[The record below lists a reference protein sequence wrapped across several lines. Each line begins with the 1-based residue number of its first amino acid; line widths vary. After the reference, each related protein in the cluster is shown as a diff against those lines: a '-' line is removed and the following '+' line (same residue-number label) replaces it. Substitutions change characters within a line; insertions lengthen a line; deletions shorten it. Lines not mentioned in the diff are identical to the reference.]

1 MESHPVSPSPLLS
14 HWVLVRDAPAGSP
27 GELRP
32 SRTGWD
38 PRGLVGMRGLGP
50 PSLTRFRR

>member
-1 MESHPVSPSPLLS
+1 MESHPVSPSPLFS

-32 SRTGWD
+32 SGTGWD
-38 PRGLVGMRGLGP
+38 PIVGVKLGCEVSALRP
-50 PSLTRFRR
+50 